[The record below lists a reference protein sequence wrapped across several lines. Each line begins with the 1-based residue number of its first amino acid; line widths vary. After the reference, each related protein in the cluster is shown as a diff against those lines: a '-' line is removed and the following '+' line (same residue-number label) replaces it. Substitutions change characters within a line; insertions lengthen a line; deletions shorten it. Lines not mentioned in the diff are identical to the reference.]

1 MVELWNK
8 GLIWDTMIG
17 TALIPL
23 DTIQQS
29 DEVTHIKT
37 SVCNDVTQCPSSWW
51 AGVVFQGERT
61 SLRASEKSNFTWRAL
76 KQEKYSA
83 KTKLVVDIG

>member
-1 MVELWNK
+1 MCVFFCCYSEINHLESGLVVELWNK

-29 DEVTHIKT
+29 DEVTAQTRPHRIIIT
-37 SVCNDVTQCPSSWW
+37 SNCKDITQYLL
-51 AGVVFQGERT
+51 AFME
-61 SLRASEKSNFTWRAL
+61 L
-76 KQEKYSA
+76 
-83 KTKLVVDIG
+83 

>member
-1 MVELWNK
+1 MTCAKCKIFNVRCVPCSEINHLESGLVVELWNK

-29 DEVTHIKT
+29 DEVTLLAHAHAHTLSHSYT
-37 SVCNDVTQCPSSWW
+37 SNHHLTQ
-51 AGVVFQGERT
+51 E
-61 SLRASEKSNFTWRAL
+61 
-76 KQEKYSA
+76 
-83 KTKLVVDIG
+83 

>member
-1 MVELWNK
+1 MESGLVVELWNK

-29 DEVTHIKT
+29 DQVSETH
-37 SVCNDVTQCPSSWW
+37 P
-51 AGVVFQGERT
+51 AF
-61 SLRASEKSNFTWRAL
+61 SLLASPN
-76 KQEKYSA
+76 
-83 KTKLVVDIG
+83 V

>member
-8 GLIWDTMIG
+8 GLIWDTLIG

-29 DEVTHIKT
+29 DEVTHFQYTPFHPHNHKHKGLKVCVKMPYIRQNIFVQYCFPLIKK
-37 SVCNDVTQCPSSWW
+37 
-51 AGVVFQGERT
+51 
-61 SLRASEKSNFTWRAL
+61 LISELSICMCDKIISP
-76 KQEKYSA
+76 
-83 KTKLVVDIG
+83 